1 MNFTVFF
8 KTKGLTAM
16 YVYAGNDHI
25 AAVTDK
31 IDSDTHKH
39 LMLQI
44 SISFHSEFNI
54 SVNKNQFDCKGIIIS
69 SNTDHTFHSN
79 QDTQILFL
87 IDNTSTIARQLNH
100 QYLKDQSYYIIDD
113 NSINSIRCLLQQYYP
128 ILDKEHYLKFY
139 AQLFQILQISTNT
152 NVVMD
157 KRIISLL
164 SQIKN
169 CDSID
174 HSLEEMAKSVFLS
187 QSRLSH
193 LFKKETGM
201 RLSSYMVLHK
211 LQKAMFYI
219 FSGKS
224 ITEAAIMSGFDSPSH
239 LAAVTKKTLGMS
251 ARELKEDS
259 VFLKV
264 TTY

>member
-1 MNFTVFF
+1 
-8 KTKGLTAM
+8 M
-16 YVYAGNDHI
+16 YVYASNDHI
-25 AAVTDK
+25 AVITDK
-31 IDSDTHKH
+31 IDADNHSH

-44 SISFHSEFNI
+44 SISFHNEFNI
-54 SVNKNQFDCKGIIIS
+54 SVAEKQFACKGIIIN
-69 SNTDHTFHSN
+69 SNTNHTFYSN
-79 QDTQILFL
+79 QDAQILFL
-87 IDNTSTIARQLNH
+87 IDNTSMIAKQLIQ
-100 QYLKDQSYYIIDD
+100 QYLNGRSYYSIDD
-113 NSINSIRCLLQQYYP
+113 ESINLVRCLLQQYYH

-139 AQLFQILQISTNT
+139 TQLFQILQINT
-152 NVVMD
+152 DANAVMD
-157 KRIISLL
+157 ERITSLL

-169 CDSID
+169 CASNE

-193 LFKKETGM
+193 IFKKETGM

-211 LQKAMFYI
+211 LQKAMFCI

-224 ITEAAIMSGFDSPSH
+224 VTEAAIMAGFDSSSH
-239 LAAVTKKTLGMS
+239 FAAVCKKTLGMS
-251 ARELKEDS
+251 ARELNDDS